1 LDLRGHGDSDWHPD
15 GDYLI
20 ESYKDDLISIL
31 NQIEKPASLV
41 GASLGGMVALSLA
54 SDLNKRDMVTSL
66 VMVDIGL
73 YPNEEGSNEIVSF
86 MQSGVKGFANLGE
99 ASDAVSAYLPHRKRP
114 RDNRGLEK
122 NLRLKE
128 DGRYYWHWD
137 PRFLD
142 DRDDIDRETQK
153 EKNTRLAKNIN
164 IPTLLIRGALS
175 NVVTQK
181 EVDDFLTIIPH
192 AEFREIDK
200 AAHMVAGDRNDIFA
214 KSAIEFLK
222 KIK

>member
-1 LDLRGHGDSDWHPD
+1 
-15 GDYLI
+15 
-20 ESYKDDLISIL
+20 
-31 NQIEKPASLV
+31 
-41 GASLGGMVALSLA
+41 M
-54 SDLNKRDMVTSL
+54 
-66 VMVDIGL
+66 
-73 YPNEEGSNEIVSF
+73 
-86 MQSGVKGFANLGE
+86 
-99 ASDAVSAYLPHRKRP
+99 
-114 RDNRGLEK
+114 
-122 NLRLKE
+122 
-128 DGRYYWHWD
+128 D

-142 DRDDIDRETQK
+142 DRDDINRETQK